1 VIKMTILIHRKEDTS
16 FEEFREYYEQE
27 HAPLAEGMPDLRKYV
42 VDFPTDPSEAP
53 YDAIAHLYYEDLA
66 ALGESFESETGQ
78 EVQADAATFIDQ
90 ERQETMIVEETTWL
104 DET

>member
-1 VIKMTILIHRKEDTS
+1 MTILIHRKEDTS

-27 HAPLAEGMPDLRKYV
+27 HAPLAEGMPNLRKYV

-53 YDAIAHLYYEDLA
+53 YDAVAHMYYDDVA

-78 EVQADAATFIDQ
+78 EVQADAANFIDQ
-90 ERQETMIVEETTWL
+90 ERQQTTIVEETVRL